1 MKSCTRVR
9 FPPQTIMLN
18 AGAKRVDCLVAP
30 HDFIPYQ
37 QRSITVSLEFNG
49 TLNTIKIMSKLV
61 GLPKRIFPCQAKS
74 SK

>member
-30 HDFIPYQ
+30 HDFISYQ
-37 QRSITVSLEFNG
+37 QGSITAGLE
-49 TLNTIKIMSKLV
+49 
-61 GLPKRIFPCQAKS
+61 
-74 SK
+74 